1 MKSPRKSTSCWRDK
15 ALQAAAS
22 CETIMFSQRRG
33 GRMKILSRFL
43 IVVLLAGGAA
53 AGYHEYKN
61 PEQRTLDAGAR
72 TAAAAPGAY
81 ATLGDGVTYYE
92 AAGPAEGRVAVLVHG
107 FSVPSYIW
115 DPTFAALRDAGYRV
129 IRYDLYGRGLSDR
142 PDAAYDGAFYD
153 KQLDDLL
160 AALKVNGP
168 VDLFGLSF
176 GGYVTAH
183 YASTHP
189 QRVRTLNLVDPSNTP
204 PTLPWKFS
212 MPLLG
217 PYLFQVGAVPTMA
230 DNQASDFLHP
240 ERFPGWAERYRPQ
253 MQYEGFGRALYR
265 SRLNLASV
273 DFDAIYAT
281 IARNGTPVQLIW
293 GKQDPVIPVAQAARL
308 RKAMPKLEYFEI
320 DQSGHLPQME
330 QTAIFNQ
337 RMLAYLEQH
346 PS

>member
-1 MKSPRKSTSCWRDK
+1 MKLLR
-15 ALQAAAS
+15 ALW
-22 CETIMFSQRRG
+22 
-33 GRMKILSRFL
+33 
-43 IVVLLAGGAA
+43 IVALLAGGA

-61 PEQRTLDAGAR
+61 PEQRPLDAAAR

-142 PDAAYDGAFYD
+142 PDASYNGAFYD
-153 KQLDDLL
+153 KQLDELL

-204 PTLPWKFS
+204 PTLSWKFS
-212 MPLLG
+212 TPLLG

-240 ERFPGWAERYRPQ
+240 EKFPGWAERYRPQ

-265 SRLNLASV
+265 SRLNLAST

-293 GKQDPVIPVAQAARL
+293 GKQDPVIPVAQAARI
-308 RKAMPKLEYFEI
+308 RRAIPALEYFEI
-320 DQSGHLPQME
+320 DQAGHLPQME

-337 RMLAYLEQH
+337 RMLAYLEAH